1 MNTAEYLAA
10 VDERLA
16 ALAHLLIASSFQR
29 EIDANLGIGFIQGRL
44 TFIDGSSL
52 TFSEQLPTSRGKY
65 RLHYMDPLQQL
76 VARWDSAPHFP
87 DLPTFPHHKHTPDG
101 VEASNPVTLL
111 EILDEVVSHLL
122 I

>member
-1 MNTAEYLAA
+1 MNIEEYIAA

-16 ALAHLLIASSFQR
+16 ALAHLLIASSIRR

-52 TFSEQLPTSRGKY
+52 TFSEQLPTSRRKY
-65 RLHYMDPLQQL
+65 RLHYMDAAQQL
-76 VARWDSAPHFP
+76 VARWDSAPHYP
-87 DLPTFPHHKHTPDG
+87 DLPTFPHHKHTSEG
-101 VEASNPVTLL
+101 VEASKPVTLL
-111 EILDEVVSHLL
+111 EILEEVASHLL